1 MLDFDILHE
10 VVGFCHVILQNTL
23 TYTEISATKKQFLAY
38 WTAALLLK
46 HYMLK
51 LLGEI
56 VFQFVTWRLASLS
69 SVGTSCRIT
78 GGRGLTFNQL
88 EKRVYCS
95 VNWFKNKTKLHNPP
109 IPVNKETSE
118 VGDSTIKRSVQG
130 EAALYI
136 ATWMRGKNNSK
147 IRNFVIYS
155 VYSTIKSSFL
165 ICVITSFYILLRN
178 RQVSQWNS
186 LNDLQE
192 DNQENTLLIS
202 CFLLIF
208 TVVTCSSWREGKD
221 FSSPF
226 GQ

>member
-1 MLDFDILHE
+1 MSCNTAEHLNLYWNLCNKEAISCLLNCCTSLKALHAKIIRRNS
-10 VVGFCHVILQNTL
+10 FSI
-23 TYTEISATKKQFLAY
+23 
-38 WTAALLLK
+38 
-46 HYMLK
+46 
-51 LLGEI
+51 
-56 VFQFVTWRLASLS
+56 VTWRLSSLS

-95 VNWFKNKTKLHNPP
+95 VNWFKNKTKLPNPP
-109 IPVNKETSE
+109 ISGNKETSE

-130 EAALYI
+130 EAALHI
-136 ATWMRGKNNSK
+136 ATWMRGKNNYK
-147 IRNFVIYS
+147 IWNFVIYS

-186 LNDLQE
+186 LNELQE

-202 CFLLIF
+202 CFY
-208 TVVTCSSWREGKD
+208 
-221 FSSPF
+221 
-226 GQ
+226 